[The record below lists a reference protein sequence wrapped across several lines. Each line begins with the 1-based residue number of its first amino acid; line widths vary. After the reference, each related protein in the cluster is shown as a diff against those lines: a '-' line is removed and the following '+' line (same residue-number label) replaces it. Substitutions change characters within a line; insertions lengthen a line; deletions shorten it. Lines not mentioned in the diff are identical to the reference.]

1 MRKNKNVIFIGL
13 VSTGLLLAGCGSSDD
28 SYYDDFNTVD
38 PNPTD
43 PEPSDPVLSETEK
56 AEANRTATFF
66 LNTVTAE
73 SLNHG
78 LLDRVLSLQKEMLN
92 VQQNSACYQATIIAS
107 NNYSLT
113 KNCTVAYDVNQPFQ
127 GISGAFSQ
135 TSNASDPSN
144 LTTTFNN
151 LKLRVDEA
159 DFTFNGTLSVQVNS
173 ADEIYS
179 TNDLV
184 ISTSTGEKFKFKDFS
199 LKTTQ
204 SATSIQQEVIGTIE
218 TEGFDSAY
226 KVSFKS
232 ITPWQRNP
240 TVSAYPMM
248 GKLRVEYSNDT
259 STYLTV
265 TALNTSSATY
275 YAQKGSYVIADNLSL
290 TWPQI
295 IVSPAQYQLE

>member
-1 MRKNKNVIFIGL
+1 MDKFSEAICAFANDMPNSRKNGYLIIG
-13 VSTGLLLAGCGSSDD
+13 AHDD
-28 SYYDDFNTVD
+28 GK
-38 PNPTD
+38 
-43 PEPSDPVLSETEK
+43 LS
-56 AEANRTATFF
+56 
-66 LNTVTAE
+66 
-73 SLNHG
+73 G
-78 LLDRVLSLQKEMLN
+78 LN
-92 VQQNSACYQATIIAS
+92 VDDALLKRISAIR
-107 NNYSLT
+107 
-113 KNCTVAYDVNQPFQ
+113 
-127 GISGAFSQ
+127 
-135 TSNASDPSN
+135 SDGNILPLPVMN
-144 LTTTFNN
+144 
-151 LKLRVDEA
+151 V
-159 DFTFNGTLSVQVNS
+159 
-173 ADEIYS
+173 
-179 TNDLV
+179 
-184 ISTSTGEKFKFKDFS
+184 EKFKFKDFS

-259 STYLTV
+259 STYLTL